1 MKTYKDLLKE
11 QKGNQLGSSPSV
23 STGGFRSQNQF
34 TSASGKTLT
43 GLDNQLALSGNLGT
57 SYGQGVL
64 TPTAF
69 TEIGT
74 ANQKTFINTNKPGTK
89 KGGAG
94 VDTGAGGKDGRGG
107 DTGTGEKDN
116 TDNKGNS
123 PIYGEPLTS
132 IQTGDGGQIYF
143 YTNGMIGYDFDGD
156 GTVDF
161 WDPRFFGKDFTGEF
175 NYDML
180 LELLSYYSRLAS
192 GGQTEPPPPID
203 VPIGT
208 TPDPEPP
215 QPPIGTTPDDVVGP
229 EVEGDPQE
237 PDQETEEDID
247 RAGEFYDPVS
257 NTLINLSYNPAQIK
271 AYYRELYAF
280 DGNGDGIPDWLVD
293 GYKNTVEAYGIYA
306 LLYGLAPDLVYDDAG
321 NLTPESLQSL
331 AALLALSG
339 FNNPLIPGYD
349 SVFGEGSAFFDYFFG
364 PGGIYEGRYEEFFG
378 DTGGEGLPDDYYE
391 PTGFANTQTI
401 EDFFNSLEQFRGEL
415 IGDLFVVD
423 YVVDDDGN
431 YTVQFEYT
439 INVPGDP
446 LSGQPGGQQTFT
458 NLYGVDFAPQ
468 DGIIDELYFYPF
480 EPDVGQEAGQGD
492 QQGGQ
497 GGDFGTQP
505 G

>member
-11 QKGNQLGSSPSV
+11 QKGNKLGSAPTI
-23 STGGFRSQNQF
+23 STGGFRAQNQF

-69 TEIGT
+69 TDIGL

-89 KGGAG
+89 KGGAD
-94 VDTGAGGKDGRGG
+94 VDLGGGKGVRG
-107 DTGTGEKDN
+107 DTDTRGKDN
-116 TDNKGNS
+116 TDNNGNS

-132 IQTGDGGQIYF
+132 IQTGDGGQVYF
-143 YTNGMIGYDFDGD
+143 YENGMIGYDFDGD

-180 LELLSYYSRLAS
+180 IELLSYYSRLAS
-192 GGQTEPPPPID
+192 GGGETETPPPVN

-208 TPDPEPP
+208 TPDP
-215 QPPIGTTPDDVVGP
+215 QPPIGTTPDVVVGP
-229 EVEGDPQE
+229 EVEGEPQE

-247 RAGEFYDPVS
+247 RAGQFYDPIS
-257 NTLINLSYNPAQIK
+257 NTIVNLSYNPAQIK
-271 AYYRELYAF
+271 AYYKELYAF

-293 GYKNTVEAYGIYA
+293 GYKSTVEAYGIYA

-321 NLTPESLQSL
+321 NLTPESLQSI
-331 AALLALSG
+331 ATLLMLSS
-339 FNNPLIPGYD
+339 FNNSLMPGYD
-349 SVFGEGSAFFDYFFG
+349 SVFGEGSTFFNYFFG

-378 DTGGEGLPDDYYE
+378 QRDDEGEVLPDDY
-391 PTGFANTQTI
+391 FATEFAQSQFI
-401 EDFFNSLEQFRGEL
+401 DDFFADPLWENLV
-415 IGDLFVVD
+415 GDLFQVG
-423 YVVDDDGN
+423 YTVDDLGN
-431 YTVQFEYT
+431 YIVQFEYT
-439 INVPGDP
+439 IQYPDTIG
-446 LSGQPGGQQTFT
+446 GQPGPTRTFT
-458 NLYGVDFAPQ
+458 NLYGIDYAPQ
-468 DGIIDELYFYPF
+468 DGIIDELFF
-480 EPDVGQEAGQGD
+480 ENIS
-492 QQGGQ
+492 QGGQ
-497 GGDFGTQP
+497 GGDTGTQP

>member
-1 MKTYKDLLKE
+1 MKKYKDLLKE
-11 QKGNQLGSSPSV
+11 QKGGNLLGNSPTISL
-23 STGGFRSQNQF
+23 GGFRSQNQF

-69 TEIGT
+69 TDIGL

-89 KGGAG
+89 KGGVD
-94 VDTGAGGKDGRGG
+94 VDTGAGKGVRGDI
-107 DTGTGEKDN
+107 DTRGKDN
-116 TDNKGNS
+116 TDNNGNS

-132 IQTGDGGQIYF
+132 IQTGDGGQVYF
-143 YTNGMIGYDFDGD
+143 YENGMIGYDFDGD

-180 LELLSYYSRLAS
+180 IELLSYYSKLAS
-192 GGQTEPPPPID
+192 GRGETESPPPVN

-215 QPPIGTTPDDVVGP
+215 IGTTPDPVVGP
-229 EVEGDPQE
+229 EVEGEPDE
-237 PDQETEEDID
+237 PDQETEDDID
-247 RAGEFYDPVS
+247 RAGQFYDPIS
-257 NTLINLSYNPAQIK
+257 NSIVNLSYNPAQIK
-271 AYYRELYAF
+271 AYYKELYAF

-293 GYKNTVEAYGIYA
+293 GYKSTVEAYGLYA

-321 NLTPESLQSL
+321 NLTPESLQSI
-331 AALLALSG
+331 ATLLVLSS
-339 FNNPLIPGYD
+339 FNNSLMPSYD
-349 SVFGEGSAFFDYFFG
+349 SVFGEGSTFFNYFFG

-378 DTGGEGLPDDYYE
+378 GQDDGGLLPDDYQ
-391 PTGFANTQTI
+391 PDSFANNDSI
-401 EDFFNSLEQFRGEL
+401 NNFFSREIWDNL
-415 IGDLFVVD
+415 IGDLFPVD
-423 YVVDDDGN
+423 YIVDENGN

-439 INVPGDP
+439 LYVPGDP
-446 LSGQPGGQQTFT
+446 ISGSAGGQQTFN

-468 DGIIDELYFYPF
+468 DGIIDEIYFYPF
-480 EPDVGQEAGQGD
+480 EPDVGQGAGQGN
-492 QQGGQ
+492 QQGG
-497 GGDFGTQP
+497 DIGTQP

>member
-11 QKGNQLGSSPSV
+11 QKGNQIGNTPGGGLN
-23 STGGFRSQNQF
+23 TGGFRSQDQI
-34 TSASGKTLT
+34 TTAAGKNLV
-43 GLDNQLALSGNLGT
+43 GIDNHLALSGNLGT
-57 SYGQGVL
+57 SYGQDVL
-64 TPTAF
+64 TPTSF

-89 KGGAG
+89 KGG
-94 VDTGAGGKDGRGG
+94 VDIDTGAGGKDGRGD

-143 YTNGMIGYDFDGD
+143 YANGMIGYDFDGD

-192 GGQTEPPPPID
+192 GGGQTETTPTGGY
-203 VPIGT
+203 IGT
-208 TPDPEPP
+208 TPPP
-215 QPPIGTTPDDVVGP
+215 QPPIGTTPDVPSQPP
-229 EVEGDPQE
+229 EEEGE
-237 PDQETEEDID
+237 EETTEDDID
-247 RAGEFYDPVS
+247 RVGEFYDPIS
-257 NTLINLSYNPAQIK
+257 NRLINLSYNPDQIK
-271 AYYRELYAF
+271 AYYKELYAF

-293 GYKNTVEAYGIYA
+293 GYKNSAAAYSFYA
-306 LLYGLAPDLVYDDAG
+306 LLFGMTILPELIYDDAG

-331 AALLALSG
+331 ATLLALSG
-339 FNNPLIPGYD
+339 NNPLMPSYD
-349 SVFGEGSAFFDYFFG
+349 SVFGEGTAFFDYFFG

-378 DTGGEGLPDDYYE
+378 GQDDGGFLPDDYQ
-391 PTGFANTQTI
+391 PDSFANNDSI
-401 EDFFNSLEQFRGEL
+401 NNFFDREIWDNL
-415 IGDLFVVD
+415 IGDLFPIDYTVD
-423 YVVDDDGN
+423 EDGN

-439 INVPGDP
+439 LYVPGDP
-446 LSGQPGGQQTFT
+446 ISGSAGGQQTFN

-468 DGIIDELYFYPF
+468 DGIIDEIYFYPF
-480 EPDVGQEAGQGD
+480 EPDVGQGAGQGN

-497 GGDFGTQP
+497 IGTQP

>member
-11 QKGNQLGSSPSV
+11 QKGNQIGTTPGGGLN
-23 STGGFRSQNQF
+23 TGGFRSQDQI
-34 TSASGKTLT
+34 TTAAGKSLD
-43 GLDNQLALSGNLGT
+43 GIDNQLALSGNLGT

-64 TPTAF
+64 TTKSF
-69 TEIGT
+69 TDIGL

-116 TDNKGNS
+116 TDNKGKS

-143 YTNGMIGYDFDGD
+143 YANGMIGYDFDGD

-192 GGQTEPPPPID
+192 GGGQTETPPPVN

-208 TPDPEPP
+208 TPDP
-215 QPPIGTTPDDVVGP
+215 QPPIGTTPDVPPSPPQPP
-229 EVEGDPQE
+229 EGEE
-237 PDQETEEDID
+237 ETEEDID

-257 NTLINLSYNPAQIK
+257 NTLVNLSYNPAQIK
-271 AYYRELYAF
+271 AYYKEIYAF

-339 FNNPLIPGYD
+339 FNNPLMPGYD
-349 SVFGEGSAFFDYFFG
+349 SVFGEGSAFFNYFFG
-364 PGGIYEGRYEEFFG
+364 PGAIYEGRYEEFFG
-378 DTGGEGLPDDYYE
+378 DTGGGEGLPDDYYE
-391 PTGFANTQTI
+391 PTGFANTRTI

-415 IGDLFVVD
+415 IGDLYVVD

-439 INVPGDP
+439 INVPDDP
-446 LSGQPGGQQTFT
+446 ISGIAGGPQTFT
-458 NLYGVDFAPQ
+458 NLYGIDYAPQ
-468 DGIIDELYFYPF
+468 DGIIDQVFF
-480 EPDVGQEAGQGD
+480 ERTG
-492 QQGGQ
+492 QGGQ
-497 GGDFGTQP
+497 GGFGTQP

>member
-1 MKTYKDLLKE
+1 MKKYKDLLKE

-34 TSASGKTLT
+34 RSASGKTLT

-116 TDNKGNS
+116 TDNKGKS

-143 YTNGMIGYDFDGD
+143 YANGMIGYDFDGD

-192 GGQTEPPPPID
+192 GGGQTETTSTGGFF
-203 VPIGT
+203 GT
-208 TPDPEPP
+208 TPPP
-215 QPPIGTTPDDVVGP
+215 QPPIGTTPDVPPPPP
-229 EVEGDPQE
+229 EGEGE
-237 PDQETEEDID
+237 EETTEDDID

-271 AYYRELYAF
+271 AYYKELYAF

-293 GYKNTVEAYGIYA
+293 GYKAQVDNLGISA
-306 LLYGLAPDLVYDDAG
+306 LIFGLLPDLVYDDAG
-321 NLTPESLQSL
+321 NLTPESLQSIST
-331 AALLALSG
+331 LLMFYQGELM
-339 FNNPLIPGYD
+339 PGYD
-349 SVFGEGSAFFDYFFG
+349 SVFGEGTAFFDYFFG

-378 DTGGEGLPDDYYE
+378 QRDDEGEVLPDDY
-391 PTGFANTQTI
+391 FATEFADSEFIDN
-401 EDFFNSLEQFRGEL
+401 FFAGPLWDNLV
-415 IGDLFVVD
+415 GDLFQVG
-423 YVVDDDGN
+423 YTVDDLGN
-431 YTVQFEYT
+431 YIVQFEYT
-439 INVPGDP
+439 IQYPDD
-446 LSGQPGGQQTFT
+446 LAGQPGPT
-458 NLYGVDFAPQ
+458 
-468 DGIIDELYFYPF
+468 
-480 EPDVGQEAGQGD
+480 
-492 QQGGQ
+492 
-497 GGDFGTQP
+497 
-505 G
+505 